1 MTSKEEKQICKKL
14 DSDLS
19 AAIKEAREFLKQ
31 ARAAKAALKEN
42 GLRFN
47 RKCELDFLP
56 ANEARLRWLLKDL
69 DCHRTEIEAARKR
82 ETNYIPDPGFF
93 K

>member
-19 AAIKEAREFLKQ
+19 EAIRQAREFLKQ
-31 ARAAKAALKEN
+31 AREAKASLKQN
-42 GLRFN
+42 GLRFS

-56 ANEARLRWLLKDL
+56 DQVRLHWALVSL
-69 DCHRTEIEAARKR
+69 DEHRTEIEAARKR
-82 ETNYIPDPGFF
+82 ATNYLPDPGFF

>member
-1 MTSKEEKQICKKL
+1 MTSKEEKQICRKL
-14 DSDLS
+14 ESEL
-19 AAIKEAREFLKQ
+19 ATAIKEAAAFLKK
-31 ARAAKAALKEN
+31 AREAKKSLKEN

-56 ANEARLRWLLKDL
+56 DQVRLHWALVSLEE
-69 DCHRTEIEAARKR
+69 HRTEIEAARKR
-82 ETNYIPDPGFF
+82 ETNYLPDPGFF

>member
-1 MTSKEEKQICKKL
+1 MTSKEEKQICRKL
-14 DSDLS
+14 ESEL
-19 AAIKEAREFLKQ
+19 ATAIKEAAAFLKK
-31 ARAAKAALKEN
+31 AREAKKSLKEN

-56 ANEARLRWLLKDL
+56 EDAYLYWALRNLSD
-69 DCHRTEIEAARKR
+69 HRTEIEAARKR
-82 ETNYIPDPGFF
+82 ETNYLPDPGFF